1 MKNNTFCKAMKCKY
15 DRFFHLGENGKCT
28 IGKTYTYGDCPY
40 LKEEPI
46 RLIAALAKSKYSRK
60 SRLKHF
66 IALFRRLKRI
76 A

>member
-1 MKNNTFCKAMKCKY
+1 MGE
-15 DRFFHLGENGKCT
+15 DRKCT
-28 IGKTYTYGDCPY
+28 IGNAYTCGDCPY
-40 LKEEPI
+40 LKKEPI

-66 IALFRRLKRI
+66 IALFRRAKKRI

>member
-1 MKNNTFCKAMKCKY
+1 MKNGTFCEVVKCNS
-15 DRFFHLGENGKCT
+15 RGFFYLGEDGKCR
-28 IGKTYTYGDCPY
+28 IGTYTHGDCPY

-46 RLIAALAKSKYSRK
+46 RLIAALAKHKYSRK

-66 IALFRRLKRI
+66 IALFRRAKKRI